1 MQYTTYFEMGGQ
13 IVESYVEPVASPRP
27 AANPLLEL
35 AKDQGLSKRDAE
47 SLNRALKKDTGIDGM
62 RISQAVGRGRR
73 AKWAFTT
80 AAALAAVDGPLPVGD
95 ILAIG
100 LLSSYGVYEVGMA
113 LKDVKAGAG
122 Y

>member
-47 SLNRALKKDTGIDGM
+47 SLNRALKEDTGIDGM
-62 RISQAVGRGRR
+62 RISQA
-73 AKWAFTT
+73 
-80 AAALAAVDGPLPVGD
+80 
-95 ILAIG
+95 
-100 LLSSYGVYEVGMA
+100 
-113 LKDVKAGAG
+113 AGS
-122 Y
+122 